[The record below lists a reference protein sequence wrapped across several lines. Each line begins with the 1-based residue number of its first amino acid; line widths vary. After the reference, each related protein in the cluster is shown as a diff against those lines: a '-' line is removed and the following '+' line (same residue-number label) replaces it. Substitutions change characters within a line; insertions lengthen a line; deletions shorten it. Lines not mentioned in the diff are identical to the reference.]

1 MGERGW
7 CRWAVPLW
15 MFTLAGFLQLT
26 VSYSVKHST
35 LSDFHDSSVR
45 NCSVVPPYL
54 PPTTVNTTKRLADLR
69 LLMPTH
75 NVSAYI
81 IPATDA
87 HLSEYIAVRD
97 KRLTWITGFTG
108 TAGTVVVTNTKAV
121 LWTDSRYWIQAERQV
136 DCNWVLI
143 RDSYVSSIVD
153 WLIRE
158 IPEGEQIGVDPF
170 LFSIDT
176 WNSYYHPLEQA
187 KRTLISVPEN
197 LVDRVWTDRPHP
209 PSEAI
214 ERLPDSVIERSW
226 QDKVQE
232 IRKQM
237 MEDASKP
244 TAVLLSALDETAW
257 LFNLRGN
264 DIPYNPFFFS
274 YTLLTLDEIWLFVE
288 PSRVSME
295 IKEYLNGSCYLSHC
309 VQILGYSTVKTY
321 IRDYA
326 MGNVRVWIGTE
337 YTTYGLYEVIP
348 KEKLLTSAY
357 SPVLVTKSV
366 KDQTEQKV
374 LKEAHVRDAVA
385 VIQLLVWLEK
395 SVPKGTEDE
404 LSAARFV
411 DHKRSAQKLF
421 RGLSFESI
429 SASGPNAA
437 LAHYSPNKETNR
449 KLNVDEMYMIDSGGQ
464 YLDGTTDITRT
475 VHWGE
480 PSDFQREAFTRVL
493 MGNIDLSRL
502 IFPPGT
508 SGRNVEVLARRALW
522 EVGLNYGHG
531 TGHGIGNYFSVHE
544 WPVGF
549 QSNNIAL
556 QAGMFT
562 SIEPGYYQENDF
574 GIRIE
579 DIAVVVKADTK
590 FGGKHYLTFET
601 VSLVPYDRKLINTA
615 LMSREQIEWLDAYYQ
630 KIRREVGP
638 ELDRQGLKE
647 EHSWVMKHT
656 EPFVSGSILATAS
669 SFTLTAV
676 LLSSTLL
683 QRLLF

>member
-1 MGERGW
+1 
-7 CRWAVPLW
+7 
-15 MFTLAGFLQLT
+15 
-26 VSYSVKHST
+26 
-35 LSDFHDSSVR
+35 
-45 NCSVVPPYL
+45 
-54 PPTTVNTTKRLADLR
+54 
-69 LLMPTH
+69 MPAH

-108 TAGTVVVTNTKAV
+108 TAGTAVVTNTKAV
-121 LWTDSRYWIQAERQV
+121 FWTDSRYWIQAERQV
-136 DCNWVLI
+136 DCNWDLI

-158 IPEGEQIGVDPF
+158 IPEGQQIGVDPF

-176 WNSYYHPLEQA
+176 WNKYYHPLEQA
-187 KRTLISVPEN
+187 KRTLISVPKN
-197 LVDRVWTDRPHP
+197 LVDEVWTERPPP

-214 ERLPDSVIERSW
+214 ERLPDYVIERSW

-237 MEDASKP
+237 MEDAYKP
-244 TAVLLSALDETAW
+244 TAVLLSALDETAYFKITTTQTALQLTISGFAVSAVLSDPSLMLSDCSL
-257 LFNLRGN
+257 LFSISVHSLPWSPLSR
-264 DIPYNPFFFS
+264 
-274 YTLLTLDEIWLFVE
+274 LFVD
-288 PSRVSME
+288 PSRVTAE
-295 IKEYLNGSCYLSHC
+295 IKEYLNASCFQSHC
-309 VQILGYSTVKTY
+309 IQILEYSTVKSY
-321 IRDYA
+321 IGRYVT
-326 MGNVRVWIGTE
+326 GNVKVWIGTE

-404 LSAARFV
+404 LSAAQFV
-411 DHKRSAQKLF
+411 DRKRS
-421 RGLSFESI
+421 
-429 SASGPNAA
+429 PN
-437 LAHYSPNKETNR
+437 NETNR
-449 KLNVDEMYMIDSGGQ
+449 KLSVDEMYMIDSGGQ

-475 VHWGE
+475 VHWGV

-562 SIEPGYYQENDF
+562 SI
-574 GIRIE
+574 
-579 DIAVVVKADTK
+579 
-590 FGGKHYLTFET
+590 GKERSNEIVETGKLWMLT
-601 VSLVPYDRKLINTA
+601 L
-615 LMSREQIEWLDAYYQ
+615 
-630 KIRREVGP
+630 
-638 ELDRQGLKE
+638 E
-647 EHSWVMKHT
+647 ESV
-656 EPFVSGSILATAS
+656 
-669 SFTLTAV
+669 
-676 LLSSTLL
+676 
-683 QRLLF
+683 

>member
-1 MGERGW
+1 MLFESNKLVLKKFKGI
-7 CRWAVPLW
+7 V
-15 MFTLAGFLQLT
+15 FIFFLKDFKN
-26 VSYSVKHST
+26 VKT
-35 LSDFHDSSVR
+35 CGLFLFVLQ
-45 NCSVVPPYL
+45 YL

-69 LLMPTH
+69 LLMPAH

-108 TAGTVVVTNTKAV
+108 TAGTAVVTNTKAV
-121 LWTDSRYWIQAERQV
+121 FWTDSRYWIQAERQV
-136 DCNWVLI
+136 DCNWDLI

-158 IPEGEQIGVDPF
+158 IPEEQQIGVDPF

-187 KRTLISVPEN
+187 KRTLISVPQN
-197 LVDRVWTDRPHP
+197 LVDEVWTERPPP

-214 ERLPDSVIERSW
+214 ERLPDYVIERSW

-237 MEDASKP
+237 MEDAYKP
-244 TAVLLSALDETAW
+244 TAVLLSALDETACKCVHAGLRSRFSNSALSDAVA
-257 LFNLRGN
+257 LF
-264 DIPYNPFFFS
+264 IP
-274 YTLLTLDEIWLFVE
+274 L
-288 PSRVSME
+288 
-295 IKEYLNGSCYLSHC
+295 
-309 VQILGYSTVKTY
+309 Q
-321 IRDYA
+321 
-326 MGNVRVWIGTE
+326 
-337 YTTYGLYEVIP
+337 
-348 KEKLLTSAY
+348 
-357 SPVLVTKSV
+357 
-366 KDQTEQKV
+366 
-374 LKEAHVRDAVA
+374 VRDAVA

-404 LSAARFV
+404 LSAAHFV
-411 DHKRSAQKLF
+411 DQKRSAQKHF
-421 RGLSFESI
+421 RGPSFESI

-437 LAHYSPNKETNR
+437 LAHYSPNNETNR
-449 KLNVDEMYMIDSGGQ
+449 KLSVDEMYMIDSGGQ

-475 VHWGE
+475 VHWGV

-579 DIAVVVKADTK
+579 DVAVVVKADTK

-601 VSLVPYDRKLINTA
+601 VSLVPYDRTLINTA
-615 LMSREQIEWLDAYYQ
+615 LMSREQIEWLDAYCQ
-630 KIRREVGP
+630 KIRSEVVP
-638 ELDRQGLKE
+638 ELVRQGLKE

-669 SFTLTAV
+669 SLTLTAA